1 MFYLKLKR
9 ESQLE
14 RGSFFVVYTKLKT
27 AFNAILFMIDYY
39 CRMVIMKYR
48 QNMYGGTL
56 MKKRLIF
63 LLIIP
68 FLFFTHEATAEEKY
82 GIQEDI
88 IYNILVDRFNVGDHV
103 FDEQVRV
110 SDPYAYQGG
119 DFQGIIK
126 KLDSLQ
132 ELGFTMISLSPI
144 MSNAP
149 DGYHGYWIEDFYNV
163 EEQFGSMDD
172 FNQLIEEAHKREI
185 KVVMEFVTN
194 YVAQSHSMVNDP
206 DKLDWF
212 IESKIKSTPSTKWLD
227 NVAVFNHDN
236 VEVEEFLVD
245 VAKFWMEETDIDGF
259 KLHHADLIS
268 EPFLTNFTESIS
280 QINSDFYIL
289 ANTSNTGNS
298 IDHIRNNPYIHAVE
312 NEVIFEK
319 LNEVFTEEDKP
330 VSILFDTW
338 KESDESLDLLFVDN
352 ENTSRFSNNFSE
364 KGRNA
369 LTTWK
374 LALTYMYT
382 TPGVPSLYQGSE
394 LPMYGPGFPENQQL
408 VQFNS
413 TDPDLEEFI
422 HRISSLRSEFP
433 VFSYGSFEHVDESE
447 AMSLFKRSYKDETMY
462 IAINNATELQT
473 VHIANNDSKVQLR
486 GLLGDDIV
494 RENQQ
499 GEFKISVPRETA
511 EIYIV
516 EEDRGLNWL
525 FIGAVS
531 GVLLLFVIAVIYL
544 SRKQATRS

>member
-1 MFYLKLKR
+1 MEYK
-9 ESQLE
+9 Q
-14 RGSFFVVYTKLKT
+14 
-27 AFNAILFMIDYY
+27 D
-39 CRMVIMKYR
+39 
-48 QNMYGGTL
+48 MYGGSL
-56 MKKRLIF
+56 MKRLIILF
-63 LLIIP
+63 IIP
-68 FLFFTHEATAEEKY
+68 FLFITPQVKAEE
-82 GIQEDI
+82 GSEIQEEI

-110 SDPYAYQGG
+110 NDPYAYHGG

-149 DGYHGYWIEDFYNV
+149 DGYHGYWIEDFYSV
-163 EEQFGSMDD
+163 EEQFGTMKD
-172 FNQLIEEAHKREI
+172 FNQLIEEAHKRDI
-185 KVVMEFVTN
+185 KVVIEFVTN
-194 YVAQSHSMVNDP
+194 YVAKSHPMVDEAE
-206 DKLDWF
+206 KLDWF
-212 IESKIKSTPSTKWLD
+212 IENKLEATPSAKWLED
-227 NVAVFNHDN
+227 VVAFNHDN
-236 VEVEEFLVD
+236 EEVEEFLLD
-245 VAKFWMEETDIDGF
+245 VAHYWMEETDIDGF
-259 KLHHADLIS
+259 KLQHADLTPD
-268 EPFLTNFTESIS
+268 PFLTNFTESIS
-280 QINSDFYIL
+280 QINANFYIL
-289 ANTSNTGNS
+289 ANTSGTNHS
-298 IDHIRNNPYIHAVE
+298 IESIRNNPHIHAVD
-312 NEVIFEK
+312 NEVMYEK
-319 LNEVFTEEDKP
+319 LNEVLTEEDKP
-330 VSILFDTW
+330 VSILFDIW
-338 KESDESLDLLFVDN
+338 EEGDGSMDLLFVDN

-382 TPGVPSLYQGSE
+382 APGIPSLYQGSE

-433 VFSYGSFEHVDESE
+433 VFSYGSFEQVATSE

-473 VHIANNDSKVQLR
+473 VHVANNKSQVQLR

-511 EIYIV
+511 EIYII
-516 EEDRGLNWL
+516 EEDRGVNWL
-525 FIGAVS
+525 FIGVVS
-531 GVLLLFVIAVIYL
+531 GVLLLFIIAVIYL
-544 SRKQATRS
+544 SRKQKARS